1 MIINQWIVRL
11 KLGID
16 LSDEAYNLNQ
26 QDFRLVENND
36 HVAPYTEVTHLIYK
50 FVDGDVYRFRLI
62 GIVLILGVSLIPVL
76 VMIVKSLQNR
86 KFQIIKFEAHVF
98 FVLSILL
105 IPSTFGFLL
114 LTPGYQWLVAL
125 GHSIVFSSIFLFPKL
140 VITPRDKTVL
150 LILVNS
156 GVLLALLGRF
166 SSGMLLLTICIL
178 YFVLILNKLGKNFLI
193 FEFCIILFLILVMVL
208 IFNIDKKIIFGLKAT
223 ASLESENINLLFEI
237 TDTTMGVLVFFSIL
251 LFQFLYLRLL
261 MKFSHGMNL
270 LVFFPFLMFNIFVS
284 NYLFEFWDNYF
295 IYSQSFFLFL
305 FTSVS
310 GLIMALSKIRIFQ
323 LFFLIPLGCMPI
335 LSNFGS
341 GNSIFVNEQ
350 PYYQSSIYFVIIG
363 LVLFMQDIS
372 HKNLT
377 KVFFLI
383 PTLILIIAMFVKTYS
398 NQTYGKLLK
407 EQNDLVF
414 YSKDSL
420 LYSKEKIRNMN
431 FFNYHAQLNGLQESN
446 SVIDLSYWHPGLS
459 RILQISPI
467 PYGQWDKFYKSTLE
481 SQFNFVNPNNQNLF
495 KKFSSDLMF
504 LSIPGDMVLN
514 GYVEMSKCYPIDSFL
529 TYDSDL
535 LNILKKSGSYQVKM
549 ISYYISRPE
558 DMTLYPDYAI
568 LVKNCF

>member
-1 MIINQWIVRL
+1 MRL

-36 HVAPYTEVTHLIYK
+36 YVAPYTEITHLIYK
-50 FVDGDVYRFRLI
+50 FADGDVYRFRLF
-62 GIVLILGVSLIPVL
+62 GIALILGVSLSPVL
-76 VMIVKSLQNR
+76 VTIVKSLLNGN
-86 KFQIIKFEAHVF
+86 FQIIKFEAYLLF
-98 FVLSILL
+98 SLSVLL

-114 LTPGYQWLVAL
+114 LTPGYQWLVGL
-125 GHSIVFSSIFLFPKL
+125 GHSIIFFSIFLFTKL
-140 VITPRDKTVL
+140 IITHRDKTLL

-166 SSGMLLLTICIL
+166 SSGMLLLSISIL
-178 YFVLILNKLGKNFLI
+178 YFVVSLIKLGKNLLI
-193 FEFCIILFLILVMVL
+193 FEFCILIALILVMVF
-208 IFNIDKKIIFGLKAT
+208 IFDFDKKVIFGLKAT
-223 ASLESENINLLFEI
+223 GSLKSENLNLLFEI
-237 TDTTMGVLVFFSIL
+237 TDTTTGVLVFFSIL
-251 LFQFLYLRLL
+251 FFQFLYLRLF
-261 MKFSHGMNL
+261 MRFNHGMSFM
-270 LVFFPFLMFNIFVS
+270 VFFPVLMFNIFVS
-284 NYLFEFWDNYF
+284 NYLFEFWANYF
-295 IYSQSFFLFL
+295 IYSQSLFLFL

-310 GLIMALSKIRIFQ
+310 GLIMALSKIKIFQ
-323 LFFLIPLGCMPI
+323 LFFFLPLGCLPI

-350 PYYQSSIYFVIIG
+350 PYYQSSIYFVIIS
-363 LVLFMQDIS
+363 LVLFSQDIS

-383 PTLILIIAMFVKTYS
+383 PTLMLIIAMFVKTYS

-407 EQNDLVF
+407 EQNDLVV
-414 YSKDSL
+414 YSKDKL
-420 LYSKEKIRNMN
+420 LYSQEKIRNMN
-431 FFNYHAQLNGLQESN
+431 FFNYYAHLNGLQESN

-459 RILQISPI
+459 RILEISPI
-467 PYGQWDKFYKSTLE
+467 PYSQWDKFYKSTLE

-495 KKFSSDLMF
+495 KKFSTDLMF
-504 LSIPGDMVLN
+504 LSIPSEMILSGN
-514 GYVEMSKCYPIDSFL
+514 IEMSKCYSIGRFL

-535 LNILKKSGSYQVKM
+535 LNILKKSGSYEVKM
-549 ISYYISRPE
+549 ISYYIPSPE